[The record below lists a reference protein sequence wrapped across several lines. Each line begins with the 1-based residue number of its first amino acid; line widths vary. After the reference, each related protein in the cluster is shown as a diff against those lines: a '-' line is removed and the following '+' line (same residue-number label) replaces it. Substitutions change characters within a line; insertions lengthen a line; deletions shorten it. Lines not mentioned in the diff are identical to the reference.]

1 MLLINMVGAETQ
13 GVHYIGLVFFVF
25 EYTFLVKFG
34 VFWGTA
40 GCMVEACL

>member
-1 MLLINMVGAETQ
+1 MVGAETQ
-13 GVHYIGLVFFVF
+13 GVHYIGLVFF